1 MFLVLT
7 NNLNKNE
14 FIVLTKLLDSAA
26 IISYGI
32 YDVSKEDC
40 VEKEILTKHKVI
52 LVYDQTKSK
61 STFEKNFEAK
71 YGKETLDQLNWI
83 RIDRPLT
90 FQKSEEARNKVW
102 TELKQLRNSIS
113 KKSVDIQ
120 WLPDRI
126 PMELLKM
133 LNGEGE
139 RKIYEFKDDLF
150 TLSVYP
156 DELKASSD
164 NALSYQEFI
173 ILISAKIIFNMPK
186 VNIYSNT

>member
-40 VEKEILTKHKVI
+40 VEEEILKKHKVI

-71 YGKETLDQLNWI
+71 YGKETLDQLDSI
-83 RIDRPLT
+83 RIDRPST

-139 RKIYEFKDDLF
+139 RKIY
-150 TLSVYP
+150 
-156 DELKASSD
+156 
-164 NALSYQEFI
+164 
-173 ILISAKIIFNMPK
+173 
-186 VNIYSNT
+186 